1 MQHTREQWP
10 LLVVVGDP
18 LLQYAAPGD
27 CRDPSQP
34 DARTRVAGEPNQL
47 MWRMQDL
54 CHSLH
59 PLLHSR
65 VAECAR
71 RMSVPSCVCQA
82 IDSTHCRSVARHKGQ
97 AHNSAKNKQQHLSTL
112 AEHGQGCV
120 KRVREKQY
128 STLQLKE
135 LLLQHE
141 VDSKVALGFRTLSY
155 KPLRCLYKKERKKRH
170 QQRR

>member
-1 MQHTREQWP
+1 
-10 LLVVVGDP
+10 
-18 LLQYAAPGD
+18 
-27 CRDPSQP
+27 
-34 DARTRVAGEPNQL
+34 
-47 MWRMQDL
+47 
-54 CHSLH
+54 
-59 PLLHSR
+59 
-65 VAECAR
+65 
-71 RMSVPSCVCQA
+71 MSVPSCVCQA